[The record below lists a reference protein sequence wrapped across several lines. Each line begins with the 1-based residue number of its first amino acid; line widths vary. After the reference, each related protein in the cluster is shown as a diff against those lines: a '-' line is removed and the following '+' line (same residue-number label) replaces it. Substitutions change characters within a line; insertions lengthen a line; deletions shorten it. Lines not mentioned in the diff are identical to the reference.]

1 MTKNCYSEARKNNI
15 LESLMKKIL
24 IVLPL
29 LFCTMQAVADDK
41 AELTTLL
48 GEFLEG
54 ATRNDAAIHDKY
66 WADEL
71 IYTSSSGNRFG
82 KAELMQGVTSR
93 GMLKPDE
100 IETVYSSEDVRI
112 MQYGDAAVVAF
123 VLVGRSGADTKRYLN
138 SGTFVKREGK
148 WQAVNWQA
156 TVKAN

>member
-1 MTKNCYSEARKNNI
+1 
-15 LESLMKKIL
+15 MKKIL
-24 IVLPL
+24 MVISL
-29 LFCTMQAVADDK
+29 LCFTTPTLADDK
-41 AELTTLL
+41 AELTALL
-48 GEFLEG
+48 SEFLDG

-71 IYTSSSGNRFG
+71 IYTSSSGKRFG

-100 IETVYSSEDVRI
+100 IDTVYSSEDLRI
-112 MQYGDAAVVAF
+112 MQYGDTAIVAF
-123 VLVGRSGADTKRYLN
+123 VLVGRSGVDTKRYLN
-138 SGTFVKREGK
+138 SGTFVKRDDK